1 MGKKKTKK
9 LWEGYNEYTYIDGD
23 GKFVKFI
30 ARDDSDAEL
39 YRQKVGDVK

>member
-1 MGKKKTKK
+1 MSKKKTKSI
-9 LWEGYNEYTYIDGD
+9 WGDYNKYTLKDGT
-23 GKFVKFI
+23 KFI